1 MKISD
6 LRLVQQPHHF
16 RQGKKVTVYDR
27 TSPEIKY
34 HGRIY
39 SIINKPINK
48 YDVSPCVDHF
58 YISFDRHTYN
68 QILKRGW
75 EIIYQNKEEIL
86 GDIERNNLDE
96 IVQLS
101 IQYEYITYE
110 SPIDIEKIDAILIWR
125 VGFMIE

>member
-1 MKISD
+1 
-6 LRLVQQPHHF
+6 
-16 RQGKKVTVYDR
+16 
-27 TSPEIKY
+27 
-34 HGRIY
+34 
-39 SIINKPINK
+39 
-48 YDVSPCVDHF
+48 VDHF

>member
-68 QILKRGW
+68 KILKRGW

-101 IQYEYITYE
+101 NYQFNMN
-110 SPIDIEKIDAILIWR
+110 ILLMNHPSILKKSMPSLFGAW
-125 VGFMIE
+125 VL